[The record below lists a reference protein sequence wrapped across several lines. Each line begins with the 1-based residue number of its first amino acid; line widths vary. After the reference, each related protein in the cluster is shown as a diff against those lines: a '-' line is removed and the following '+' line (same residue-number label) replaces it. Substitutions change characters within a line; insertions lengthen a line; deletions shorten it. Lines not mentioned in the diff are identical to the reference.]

1 MDESLV
7 KSKVKYR
14 LKCDIWKLE
23 GIGTSEEKKKWQN
36 TIELLSPVTV
46 KIAKYCNNFNNA
58 IE

>member
-23 GIGTSEEKKKWQN
+23 GIGTSEEKKN
-36 TIELLSPVTV
+36 DRIP
-46 KIAKYCNNFNNA
+46 
-58 IE
+58 